1 MDAKFKMADFV
12 WMGRCIQG
20 ETVYMYEEFGGD
32 GALHVEVIRT

>member
-1 MDAKFKMADFV
+1 MATKFKMADLV
-12 WMGRCIQG
+12 WMCICIQG